1 TYSTWN
7 ITDPTLVVGSTFSV
21 QVNVTNAPPFN
32 GYEFALFFD
41 PAFIQVKNY
50 DLSSGIFPSPYPAI
64 EFNGNGSLRLSVVNT
79 GQLITAGFGPLLSI
93 TFIVI
98 KAGGVSPLAFAA
110 PAMTP
115 SNFAQPPDVVCRNC
129 PAGTPNWTRLV
140 AGSTPIDVQTSDGYF
155 DNVLGSSNPYGPT
168 ADFKFTPSNPFQ
180 GETVKFNATA
190 SFDPDNRAAQN
201 NGISEYIWDFGDK
214 SSQPYV
220 TSISPIVS
228 HAFAPGGSD
237 SLNSTFFLGNFSV
250 RLTVLDRDSNFLGM
264 KTMLLT
270 MSPVANHCV
279 AVTGIF
285 LTKNQVDLGQKVT
298 FQVDVKDSGTFPE
311 KYNLTVSYGPPNATL
326 PRVSGQNITVSK
338 SVSWP
343 FSFSTANFNYGI
355 YNLVAKV
362 TLFGGQDNCKDGTN
376 LSQFGINQPILP
388 GQVLL
393 LVGGVIGIPVS
404 LGIAA
409 YLIGFFRKKKRLAS
423 EAL

>member
-1 TYSTWN
+1 MFQNLTLTALCFLHKLIGSKSHRIFNDEEFPVRRHLRLATLFVMFLVLSLAFTGLPLLKPISGQPDNRPVVGIWGSTYSTWN
-7 ITDPTLVVGSTFSV
+7 ITDPTLVVGSTFLV

-220 TSISPIVS
+220 TSISPIV
-228 HAFAPGGSD
+228 
-237 SLNSTFFLGNFSV
+237 
-250 RLTVLDRDSNFLGM
+250 
-264 KTMLLT
+264 
-270 MSPVANHCV
+270 
-279 AVTGIF
+279 
-285 LTKNQVDLGQKVT
+285 
-298 FQVDVKDSGTFPE
+298 
-311 KYNLTVSYGPPNATL
+311 
-326 PRVSGQNITVSK
+326 
-338 SVSWP
+338 
-343 FSFSTANFNYGI
+343 
-355 YNLVAKV
+355 
-362 TLFGGQDNCKDGTN
+362 
-376 LSQFGINQPILP
+376 
-388 GQVLL
+388 
-393 LVGGVIGIPVS
+393 
-404 LGIAA
+404 
-409 YLIGFFRKKKRLAS
+409 
-423 EAL
+423 